1 MKLSQGRLDKK
12 SCLLL
17 EDRHTQ
23 SKKRFYTRHKKQFLI
38 LGMQIISVLDKL
50 LSIGNHIGKYNM
62 RQIIFS
68 NVIT

>member
-1 MKLSQGRLDKK
+1 MKLSQGRLDNK
-12 SCLLL
+12 SCLFL

-23 SKKRFYTRHKKQFLI
+23 SKKRFYTGHKKQFVI
-38 LGMQIISVLDKL
+38 LGIQIISVPDKL
-50 LSIGNHIGKYNM
+50 LSIGNHIGKCKI